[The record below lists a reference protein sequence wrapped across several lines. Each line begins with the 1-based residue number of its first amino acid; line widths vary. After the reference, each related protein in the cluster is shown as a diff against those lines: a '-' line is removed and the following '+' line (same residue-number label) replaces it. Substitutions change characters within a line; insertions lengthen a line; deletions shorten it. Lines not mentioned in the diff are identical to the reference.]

1 MSEKILGIDLGT
13 TNTCFALFEK
23 GQANVIANAEGSR
36 TTPSIVS
43 FLDNGSLAVG
53 ETALRRSSADPEKTI
68 SSIKRLIGKRFKEI
82 RTKPVYEIKEDQ
94 EAVRILINDQAY
106 SPEEISSFIL
116 AKVKKDV
123 AEYLGEEVE
132 KAVITVPA
140 YFNDSQRMATKQ
152 AAEIAGFEVLRLVN
166 EPTAAALAYGFNS
179 GQEERLLVFDLGGG
193 TFDVS
198 ILDIGEGVFEVLAT
212 AGDNYL
218 GGDDFDQLLVDYL
231 IDDFK
236 NKHQIDLS
244 IDSSALNRL
253 NEAAEKAKVE
263 LSSLETTKISL
274 PFITAIDNNPIH
286 LEVDISRNQLE
297 ELAKPLLER
306 LRDPLERAIFD
317 SGLDVKDIDHVI
329 LVGGMTR
336 MPAVQNQVEEI
347 TGKKPHKNINPD
359 EAVAV
364 GAAIQAGIIL
374 GKVEDILLLDVTPL
388 SLGIE
393 TRGGVMTK
401 LIDSNS
407 TVPVRTSEIFTTAE
421 DNQHSVEVHILQGD
435 RGMAKNNRSL
445 GRLQLLGIPP
455 AQAGI
460 PQIEVTFDIDTNG
473 ILSVRARDLG
483 TNKQTETRI
492 ESATGLSDLDI
503 EKMKKEAL
511 KFKKAD
517 QKEVQLASERVASQI
532 ILSRA
537 KYQLT
542 SSSKMN
548 DEEKKEISTDYKE
561 LERILK
567 KKSTFKEVEKAKD
580 QLIKSLQKFAD
591 RIYQQDELI
600 D

>member
-13 TNTCFALFEK
+13 TNTCFALLEK
-23 GQANVIANAEGSR
+23 GQANVIANTEGSR
-36 TTPSIVS
+36 TTPSMVS
-43 FLDNGSLAVG
+43 FLDDNNLAVG
-53 ETALRRSSADPEKTI
+53 ETALRRSSADPTKTVA
-68 SSIKRLIGKRFKEI
+68 SIKRLIGKRFKEV
-82 RTKPVYEIKEDQ
+82 RDRPVYEIKESQEAIRVVVDDQ
-94 EAVRILINDQAY
+94 EY

-116 AKVKKDV
+116 NKVKKDV
-123 AEYLGEEVE
+123 SEYLGEEVE

-152 AAEIAGFEVLRLVN
+152 AAEIAGFDVLRLIN
-166 EPTAAALAYGFNS
+166 EPTAAALAYGFQS
-179 GQEERLLVFDLGGG
+179 DREEQVLVFDLGGG

-198 ILDIGEGVFEVLAT
+198 ILDIGDGVFEVLST
-212 AGDNYL
+212 AGDNNL
-218 GGDDFDQLLVDYL
+218 GGDDFDNLIVNYLVEN
-231 IDDFK
+231 FK
-236 NKHQIDLS
+236 NQYEIDLS
-244 IDSSALNRL
+244 LDPAALNRL
-253 NEAAEKAKVE
+253 TEAAEKAKIE

-274 PFITAIDNNPIH
+274 PFVTAIDNQPVH
-286 LEVDISRNQLE
+286 LELDISRDQLDD
-297 ELAKPLLER
+297 LVKPLLER
-306 LRDPLERAIFD
+306 LKDPLERAIFD
-317 SGLDVKDIDHVI
+317 SGISDIDHVI

-336 MPAVQNQVEEI
+336 MPAVSAQVEEI

-374 GKVEDILLLDVTPL
+374 GEVEDVLLLDVTPL

-407 TVPVRTSEIFTTAE
+407 TVPVKTSEIFTTAE

-455 AQAGI
+455 AQAGL

-473 ILSVRARDLG
+473 ILSVKARDLG
-483 TNKQTETRI
+483 TSKQTETRI
-492 ESATGLSDLDI
+492 ESSTGLSDLDI

-542 SSSKMN
+542 SSLRM
-548 DEEKKEISTDYKE
+548 DDLEKKEISAAYKD

-567 KKSTFKEVEKAKD
+567 KKKANFKEVEAAKD
-580 QLIKSLQKFAD
+580 KLIASLQKFAE
-591 RIYQQDELI
+591 RIYQQDEVI